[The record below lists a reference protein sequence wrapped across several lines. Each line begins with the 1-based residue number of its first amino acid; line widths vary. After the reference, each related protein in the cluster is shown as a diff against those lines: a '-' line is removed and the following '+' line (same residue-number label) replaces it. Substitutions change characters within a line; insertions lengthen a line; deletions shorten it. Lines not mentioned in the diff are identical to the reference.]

1 MKLKIKT
8 NFDFSKLSRQLDKI
22 TGQYLAGFAVEAV
35 KGSKDN
41 IDRGLKPP
49 LEDSTKDIRKWR
61 TQPPS
66 PPLKASGQLYNSI
79 KPVNNT
85 LEMDY
90 YGWDHHT
97 GFKTH
102 PKSLFP
108 NWTIPARP
116 FIATTAKNRD
126 KIDKE
131 FMININ
137 KALKK

>member
-8 NFDFSKLSRQLDKI
+8 NFDFGKLSSQLDKI
-22 TGQYLAGFAVEAV
+22 TTKYLAGFVVEAA

-41 IDRGLKPP
+41 IDKGLRK
-49 LEDSTKDIRKWR
+49 LKKSTVRIRRWR
-61 TQPPS
+61 QQPPS
-66 PPLKASGQLYNSI
+66 PPLKASGALYKSI
-79 KPVNNT
+79 KGNNQS
-85 LEMDY
+85 LEMLDY
-90 YGWDHHT
+90 GKLHHD
-97 GFKTH
+97 GFTTSQ
-102 PKSLFP
+102 KSLIKKQIKIEP
-108 NWTIPARP
+108 RP